1 MYMILS
7 YPGRY
12 LNVRQYSVNNS
23 NYRILCCNAF
33 KNKCECVYTCI
44 NLEPVKARIYV
55 ERLFNCEITNKMKTP
70 GTSDC
75 SCEMTCIAKKSETQ
89 LIHDSANN
97 ANNTN
102 NTNNTNNESLKNG
115 KKN

>member
-12 LNVRQYSVNNS
+12 LNVRQYSVNSSSS

-33 KNKCECVYTCI
+33 KNKCECVYTCK
-44 NLEPVKARIYV
+44 NLEPVKACVYV
-55 ERLFNCEITNKMKTP
+55 ERLFNCEITNKTKTP

-75 SCEMTCIAKKSETQ
+75 TCEMTCTAKKSETQ
-89 LIHDSANN
+89 LIHDSADS
-97 ANNTN
+97 ADS
-102 NTNNTNNESLKNG
+102 TNNESLKNG
-115 KKN
+115 KKI